1 MSAQDINSI
10 KTFSN
15 HALRP
20 YHAFQE
26 PFAGAWGPR
35 GWCWGL
41 LLVTPWGL
49 LALSL
54 RLWELWRAGKWSSWD
69 GKAHTWVISPAKP
82 GRRLWAGRGL
92 QCPWLSPGPGE
103 KRTGTANSYKLL
115 LQHKGRYLQ
124 PQNQLT
130 FPLHALLFSP
140 TSPGRLLKK
149 YCATFTHSKKE
160 APVAWKTSIVKL

>member
-92 QCPWLSPGPGE
+92 QCPCSHLAQVRNAQVQQILTSCYFNTKVDTFSHKTSWLSLCMLSSSAPLAPEGSLRNTVPHSHTQ
-103 KRTGTANSYKLL
+103 KKKHLL
-115 LQHKGRYLQ
+115 LEKH
-124 PQNQLT
+124 
-130 FPLHALLFSP
+130 LL
-140 TSPGRLLKK
+140 
-149 YCATFTHSKKE
+149 
-160 APVAWKTSIVKL
+160 